1 MKKLLAILLA
11 AVMVVCVFAGC
22 AQKTTETQ
30 APAAETTTTETRAA
44 EETPAAE
51 EEAPAEET
59 KEPYRVAFIVKSYS
73 DTYTYLVS
81 QMFDTYQK
89 ETYGDLY
96 TVDFFDGELNNDTI
110 NTLIET
116 CVTQGYDG
124 IIFQQNDPDSP
135 VPYVKAAVEAGVK
148 VLVTVGSVNDD
159 GESVYIDA
167 NPVQQGTLLTDYAT
181 EQGVLKEGTNCVIL
195 RGIDSTFHADGRH
208 EGFVQGIEAVG
219 ANIVDDQTA
228 NWSTSEAL
236 PIMEAWL
243 ISNPE
248 IEVVFAAND
257 DMALGAIQAI
267 QAAGRD
273 DIKVYSVDA
282 NELGCQAL
290 IDGQLSASVAQDT
303 VGYSHGAADAMA
315 KMLQGETVESYR
327 ADSKLV
333 TLDNV
338 NDILKEVHGY
348 TDEEIAALYK

>member
-1 MKKLLAILLA
+1 MKKALSILLA
-11 AVMVVCVFAGC
+11 AVMLICILAGC
-22 AQKTTETQ
+22 AQKDTSTDPKDTVEEKKNDASTDTADTSQDEDTTDS
-30 APAAETTTTETRAA
+30 
-44 EETPAAE
+44 
-51 EEAPAEET
+51 
-59 KEPYRVAFIVKSYS
+59 YRVAFIVKGYS

-81 QMFDTYQK
+81 QLFDAYQK

-96 TVDFFDGELNNDTI
+96 TVDYFDGELNNDTI

-116 CVTQGYDG
+116 CVTQDYDG

-135 VPYVKAAVEAGVK
+135 VPYVKAAAEAGVK
-148 VLVTVGSVNDD
+148 VLVTCGSVNDD

-181 EQGVLKEGTNCVIL
+181 ETGVLKEGTNCVLL
-195 RGIDSTFHADGRH
+195 RGIDATFHADGRH

-290 IDGQLSASVAQDT
+290 IDGQLTASVAQDAI
-303 VGYSHGAADAMA
+303 GYSHGAADAMA
-315 KMLQGETVESYR
+315 KMLQGENVESYR
-327 ADSKLV
+327 TDSTLV

-338 NDILKEVHGY
+338 DDILSQVHGY
-348 TDEEIAALYK
+348 SADEIAALYN